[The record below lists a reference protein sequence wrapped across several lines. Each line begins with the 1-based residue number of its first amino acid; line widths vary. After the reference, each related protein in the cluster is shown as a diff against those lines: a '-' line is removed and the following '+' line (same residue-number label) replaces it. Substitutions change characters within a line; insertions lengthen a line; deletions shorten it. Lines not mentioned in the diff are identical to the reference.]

1 MEKFKILIYKN
12 IIVKIPLSFIYLPTP
27 ININY
32 I

>member
-1 MEKFKILIYKN
+1 MKKFKILIHKN
-12 IIVKIPLSFIYLPTP
+12 IIITIPLSFIYLPTP